1 MWVPGALQTILM
13 SYGRLVISGNV
24 IKVIMVRTEQ
34 TAVIF
39 FTVCAAYIL
48 AHILMDR

>member
-24 IKVIMVRTEQ
+24 IKVITVRTEQ

-39 FTVCAAYIL
+39 FKIFAAYNF
-48 AHILMDR
+48 ACILMDR